1 MGTEATIVLFTAFAC
16 LSAELFCA
24 LAAAEFG
31 DQPHGRRFAMA
42 AAGAVSLAA
51 AAVSGL
57 INLGRPEMFFAAL
70 GHPGTGIF
78 WELTGALIALFGV
91 IGYAAAQYRQ
101 LEGSALKIFAC
112 LAAAG
117 SVEIFGCLGAP
128 RSTAF

>member
-70 GHPGTGIF
+70 GHPGTGIYGTNY
-78 WELTGALIALFGV
+78 LLLI
-91 IGYAAAQYRQ
+91 
-101 LEGSALKIFAC
+101 
-112 LAAAG
+112 
-117 SVEIFGCLGAP
+117 
-128 RSTAF
+128 

>member
-51 AAVSGL
+51 AAGFRL
-57 INLGRPEMFFAAL
+57 INLGARKCSLRRSATRVREFF
-70 GHPGTGIF
+70 GN
-78 WELTGALIALFGV
+78 
-91 IGYAAAQYRQ
+91 
-101 LEGSALKIFAC
+101 
-112 LAAAG
+112 
-117 SVEIFGCLGAP
+117 
-128 RSTAF
+128 